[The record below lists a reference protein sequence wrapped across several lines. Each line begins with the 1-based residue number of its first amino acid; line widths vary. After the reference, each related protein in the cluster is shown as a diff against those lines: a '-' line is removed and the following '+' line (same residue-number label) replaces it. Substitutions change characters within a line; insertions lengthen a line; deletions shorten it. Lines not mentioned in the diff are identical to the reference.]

1 MKTNPIKLSVIL
13 VSFNTA
19 ELTQKCLESVISDVT
34 QSKTLAKSCEIFV
47 VDNNSADD
55 SIKVIKSLITKSTNL
70 LPLKLIQNKENLGFA
85 KANNQALKQAR
96 GEYILLLN
104 SDTIVQNGALEAL
117 VNALQNTNPSD
128 ERNKIGLVAAS
139 LRNPDGSYQSQGGDK
154 ISLIAAKVQW
164 LMLDDFPIIGKFLPS
179 LQKKLKQ
186 PPLDRSIQPMGWVGA
201 TALCIPRKLYE
212 SIGGLDESI
221 FMYAEDMEFCL
232 RAQRAGWGS
241 AIAHQAKIVHVGSAS
256 SNSEQAKLGEVRGI
270 LQFWPKY
277 FGETSTLL
285 LKLIFSFGSC
295 LRFCLFTLLGR
306 GAQANIYSKILRQLW
321 V

>member
-1 MKTNPIKLSVIL
+1 MKTNQIKLSIII

-34 QSKTLAKSCEIFV
+34 QSKTHSKSSEIFV

-55 SIKVIKSLITKSTNL
+55 SIKIVKSLITKSSNV
-70 LPLKLIQNKENLGFA
+70 LPIQVIQNKENLGFA

-104 SDTIVQNGALEAL
+104 SDTIVQTGALEAL
-117 VNALQNTNPSD
+117 VNALQTTELTNKK
-128 ERNKIGLVAAS
+128 NKVGLVAAS
-139 LRNPDGSYQSQGGDK
+139 LWNSDGSYQSQGGDK
-154 ISLIAAKVQW
+154 ISLLAAKVQW
-164 LMLDDFPIIGKFLPS
+164 LMLDDIPIIGKYLPT
-179 LQKKLKQ
+179 LQRRSGH
-186 PPLDRSIQPMGWVGA
+186 PPLNQPIQPLGWVGA
-201 TALCIPRKLYE
+201 TALCFSRRLYE
-212 SIGGLDESI
+212 KIGGLNELI

-241 AIAHQAKIVHVGSAS
+241 AIAHRAKIVHVGSAS
-256 SNSEQAKLGEVRGI
+256 SNSDQAKLGEVRGM
-270 LQFWPKY
+270 LQFWPTY
-277 FGETSTLL
+277 FGKTSTLL

-306 GAQANIYSKILRQLW
+306 GAQANSYSKILRQLW

>member
-1 MKTNPIKLSVIL
+1 MKTNHLKLSIII

-19 ELTQKCLESVISDVT
+19 ELTQRCLESVISDIT
-34 QSKTLAKSCEIFV
+34 QSKTLAKSCEVFV
-47 VDNNSADD
+47 VDNDSTDD
-55 SIKVIKSLITKSTNL
+55 SAKIIQSLITKFSNV
-70 LPLKLIQNKENLGFA
+70 LPLQLIQNKENLGFA
-85 KANNQALKQAR
+85 KANNQALKQTR
-96 GEYILLLN
+96 GEYLLLLN
-104 SDTIVQNGALEAL
+104 SDSIVQNGALEAL
-117 VNALQNTNPSD
+117 VNALQTAELTNKN
-128 ERNKIGLVAAS
+128 NKLGLVAAS
-139 LRNPDGSYQSQGGDK
+139 LWNPDGSYQSQGGDQ

-164 LMLDDFPIIGKFLPS
+164 LMLDDLPIIGKFLPS

-186 PPLDRSIQPMGWVGA
+186 PPLDQSIQPMGWVGA
-201 TALCIPRKLYE
+201 TALCFPRKLYE

-256 SNSEQAKLGEVRGI
+256 SNSQQAKLGEVRGM

-285 LKLIFSFGSC
+285 LKLILSFGSC
-295 LRFCLFTLLGR
+295 LRFCLFRLIGR

>member
-1 MKTNPIKLSVIL
+1 VKTNQIKLSIII

-19 ELTQKCLESVISDVT
+19 ELTQKCLESVTSDVT
-34 QSKTLAKSCEIFV
+34 QSKTLSKSCEVFV
-47 VDNNSADD
+47 VDNDSTDD
-55 SIKVIKSLITKSTNL
+55 SAKIIQSLITKFSNV
-70 LPLKLIQNKENLGFA
+70 LPLQLIQNKENLGFA

-96 GEYILLLN
+96 GEYLLLLN

-117 VNALQNTNPSD
+117 VNALQSTNLTD

-139 LRNPDGSYQSQGGDK
+139 LWNPDGSYQPQGGDQ
-154 ISLIAAKVQW
+154 ISLLAAKVQW
-164 LMLDDFPIIGKFLPS
+164 LMIDDIPIIGQYLPT
-179 LQKKLKQ
+179 LQRRQTQ
-186 PPLDRSIQPMGWVGA
+186 PPSDKFIQPMGWVGA
-201 TALCIPRKLYE
+201 TALCFSRRLYE
-212 SIGGLDESI
+212 KIGGLNESI

-232 RAQRAGWGS
+232 RANRAGWGS
-241 AIAHQAKIVHVGSAS
+241 AIAHLAKIVHVGSAS
-256 SNSEQAKLGEVRGI
+256 SNSQQAKLGEVRGM

-295 LRFCLFTLLGR
+295 LRFCLFSLIGR

>member
-1 MKTNPIKLSVIL
+1 MKTNQIKLSIII

-19 ELTQKCLESVISDVT
+19 ELTERCLESVISDIT
-34 QSKTLAKSCEIFV
+34 QSKTFSKTSEIFV
-47 VDNNSADD
+47 VDNDSTDD
-55 SIKVIKSLITKSTNL
+55 SVKIIQSLITKSSNV

-104 SDTIVQNGALEAL
+104 SDTIVRNGALEVL
-117 VNALQNTNPSD
+117 VTALQATNSTD
-128 ERNKIGLVAAS
+128 EKNRLGLVAAS
-139 LRNPDGSYQSQGGDK
+139 LWNPDGSYQSQGGDQ
-154 ISLIAAKVQW
+154 ISLLAAKAQW
-164 LMLDDFPIIGKFLPS
+164 LMLDDLPVIGKYLPT
-179 LQKKLKQ
+179 LQRRQTQ
-186 PPLDRSIQPMGWVGA
+186 PPSNQLIQPMGWVGA
-201 TALCIPRKLYE
+201 TALCFSRRLYE
-212 SIGGLDESI
+212 KIGGLNELI